1 MPAQSPL
8 THLQLIPADK
18 ITALYDND
26 TETLFLKA
34 SGKHVDIT
42 RDITFHRLPFTGGL
56 LFQLQGW
63 VGPIVNHESPY
74 SITQSFN
81 IQLPSR
87 VFPSKTVV
95 VNTENKKSWVIPI
108 QPLLKDG
115 RQENQAILGGEAPPN
130 IPEVKVVSG
139 NSEIVTGLNQTFTI
153 KQSDSFKGEGGTV
166 NVAFD
171 KNYISL
177 TNAGIDDGNI
187 EWNFTSHLVGATE
200 VAVYVGQSNPP
211 FVYRVVYD
219 VSIVPPNDTTKVK
232 PLTSFSVSPANGSSN
247 GSKVAAIKKNVA
259 AGLPLSWDGFVNI
272 GFNQIKEMFPE
283 AELYEIDATPATSEP
298 VENEWG
304 LVNNRIIAR
313 VDNVRTAVIRSN
325 GWGSFSPVEVIQSPF
340 VGDSV
345 ISWPVPLEIHQA
357 FTILRKGGYQQP
369 VGAVTLRKPLV
380 PGIDQA
386 FYIFNVG
393 NEFIAVGVE
402 DKQIH
407 NFGPTGREIQQG

>member
-1 MPAQSPL
+1 MPAQAPL
-8 THLQLIPADK
+8 THLQLIAADS
-18 ITALYDND
+18 ISALYDND

-63 VGPIVNHESPY
+63 VGPIINKESPY
-74 SITQSFN
+74 SITQGFN

-87 VFPSKTVV
+87 VFPSNTVI

-108 QPLLKDG
+108 HPLLKDG
-115 RQENQAILGGEAPPN
+115 RQESQAAPDGEAPPN

-139 NSEIVTGLNQTFTI
+139 NSEIVTGLGQTFTL
-153 KQSDSFKGEGGTV
+153 KQSDSFKGQGGTV

-171 KNYISL
+171 RNYISL
-177 TNAGIDDGNI
+177 INAGIDNGNI
-187 EWNFTSHLVGATE
+187 EWNFTSQQVGATE
-200 VAVYVGQSNPP
+200 VGVFVGQSNPP
-211 FVYRVVYD
+211 FMYRVVYD
-219 VSIVPPNDTTKVK
+219 VSIVPPNDATQAK
-232 PLTSFSVSPANGSSN
+232 PLASFSVSPANGSSN
-247 GSKVAAIKKNVA
+247 GSKVAATKKNDA
-259 AGLPLSWDGFVNI
+259 SLPLSWDGFVNI
-272 GFNQIKEMFPE
+272 GFNIIKQQFPD
-283 AELYEIDATPATSEP
+283 AKLYEIDATPATTEP
-298 VENEWG
+298 VEHEWG
-304 LVNNRIIAR
+304 LVNNRIVASL
-313 VDNVRTAVIRSN
+313 DGNRTAIIQSN
-325 GWGSFSPVEVIQSPF
+325 GWGSFGPVDVIQSPF
-340 VGDSV
+340 VGDYV

-357 FTILRKGGYQQP
+357 FSILRKGGYQQP

-407 NFGPTGREIQQG
+407 NFGPTGREVQQG